1 MLPNKVLERP
11 AAWSAKLKTFTMPHI
26 DSMIVIRA
34 CMTRVY
40 DFICRPHKFT
50 RCSKHIVH
58 VVPLGNKEHH
68 WEIRVAGVTLGWNS
82 VTTEQRRP
90 KHLAWRSITGIENSG
105 SYALAQ
111 TKRGTVVTFA
121 MDYHLPS
128 KMLDGVAAPLLEPLI
143 QAAVTDVLECIK
155 ERLESDTEPDWS
167 PSDDDGDCG
176 ETI

>member
-1 MLPNKVLERP
+1 
-11 AAWSAKLKTFTMPHI
+11 MPHI
-26 DSMIVIRA
+26 DSMVVIRA
-34 CMTRVY
+34 CMPRVF

-50 RCSKHIVH
+50 RCSKHIVQ

-68 WEIRVAGVTLGWNS
+68 WEVRVAGVTLGWNS

-90 KHLAWRSITGIENSG
+90 EHLAWRSITGIENSG

-128 KMLDGVAAPLLEPLI
+128 KMLDEVAAPLLEPLI
-143 QAAVTDVLECIK
+143 QVAVTEVLECIK
-155 ERLESDTEPDWS
+155 GRLENDTETDWS